1 MYMIIYWRG
10 DDKIYALLN
19 TDKTIWLAETLE
31 EADKKANHLEKLN
44 NNLEARVISIEGVKE

>member
-1 MYMIIYWRG
+1 MIIYWRG

-31 EADKKANHLEKLN
+31 EADKRANYLEKLN
-44 NNLEARVISIEGVKE
+44 KNLETRVISIEGVKE